1 MTAPQRPDFTR
12 REFLGATLGAGFAL
26 AVQPV
31 CAQTRIVTPE
41 VGLATGESLIPT
53 ADRAIPAYW
62 ARPEGQGPW
71 PTLLVV
77 SEIFAVHE
85 YIRDICRR
93 LAHQGYLAVAPELF
107 VRQGDPR
114 QLGSIPQIMGD
125 IIARVPDEQVQSD
138 LDATAAWAPQQGG
151 DPERLGITGFCWG
164 GRQVWLYAA
173 RNPKLKAGVAWYGRL
188 EGAPSPLTPTYPRQV
203 ADRLQAPVLGLYGGA
218 DPSIPPDTVAA
229 MEAALGASSNP
240 ASRASHI
247 EVYPDAPHA
256 FHADYR
262 PSYRPQAAMD
272 GWQRMLAWFRAQ
284 GL

>member
-1 MTAPQRPDFTR
+1 M
-12 REFLGATLGAGFAL
+12 
-26 AVQPV
+26 
-31 CAQTRIVTPE
+31 
-41 VGLATGESLIPT
+41 
-53 ADRAIPAYW
+53 
-62 ARPEGQGPW
+62 
-71 PTLLVV
+71 
-77 SEIFAVHE
+77 
-85 YIRDICRR
+85 
-93 LAHQGYLAVAPELF
+93 
-107 VRQGDPR
+107 
-114 QLGSIPQIMGD
+114 
-125 IIARVPDEQVQSD
+125 
-138 LDATAAWAPQQGG
+138 
-151 DPERLGITGFCWG
+151 
-164 GRQVWLYAA
+164 WLYAA

-229 MEAALGASSNP
+229 MEAALAASSNP